1 MLCGK
6 LSLTQSS
13 ITIIILSLWLLPSI
27 QNQSNQENNLEKSIN
42 QQEGSDKK

>member
-6 LSLTQSS
+6 LCLTQSS

-27 QNQSNQENNLEKSIN
+27 QNQSNQENNREKSIN